1 MNFLLDTLEGGTFD
15 NISTIISSL
24 GAAFSDFTFV
34 DFLDIAVLSAI
45 LFFVFRFFTT
55 RKVWTIFVGICV
67 CALILLVSVLI
78 PLPGTKMLFSE
89 VFSVGI
95 LAIILIFQPE
105 IRAVLEKI
113 GSGSIHGFMSLSERR
128 RQNQVYL
135 STIDNVCS
143 AVRELADSKTG
154 ALIVM
159 TRTTKLDE
167 IISSGTVINADVNSV
182 LLRNLFFNKAPLHD
196 GAVIIDETR
205 IAAAACVLPLT
216 RSETLNSDLGTRHRA
231 AIGLSE
237 MSDAV
242 VIVVSEETGIISVA
256 YDCHLEREFTAESL
270 KTFLHKKILIG
281 RSASRG
287 AKVKS
292 FTPDDPSSTKGSHS

>member
-1 MNFLLDTLEGGTFD
+1 MFFLLDSVSSTPFD
-15 NISTIISSL
+15 NAETILSAMK
-24 GAAFSDFTFV
+24 AAFASFTFV

-55 RKVWTIFVGICV
+55 RKVWALFVGICV
-67 CALILLVSVLI
+67 CALVWFVSALI
-78 PLPGTKMLFSE
+78 GLPGVQMLFSE

-105 IRAVLEKI
+105 IRGVLEKI
-113 GSGSIHGFMSLSERR
+113 GSGSIHGIMTLSERR

-135 STIDNVCS
+135 STIDNICT

-196 GAVIIDETR
+196 GAVIIDEAR

-216 RSETLNSDLGTRHRA
+216 RNETVDHDLGTRHRA

-242 VIVVSEETGIISVA
+242 IIVVSEETGIISVA
-256 YDCHLEREFTAESL
+256 YDCRLEREFTPESL
-270 KTFLHKKILIG
+270 RTFLHKKILIG
-281 RSASRG
+281 RSAGRTLK
-287 AKVKS
+287 AKS
-292 FTPDDPSSTKGSHS
+292 FSAEDATKNPRA

>member
-1 MNFLLDTLEGGTFD
+1 MSFLLNTANAVSFD
-15 NISTIISSL
+15 NFGTILSAI
-24 GAAFSDFTFV
+24 GKAFSTFSFV
-34 DFLDIAVLSAI
+34 DLVDIVVLSAI
-45 LFFVFRFFTT
+45 LFFVFRFFTS
-55 RKVWTIFVGICV
+55 RKVWAIFVGICV
-67 CALILLVSVLI
+67 CALILFVSVLI
-78 PLPGTKMLFSE
+78 PLPGTQMLFSE

-95 LAIILIFQPE
+95 LAIVLIFQPE

-143 AVRELADSKTG
+143 AVRELAESKTG

-216 RSETLNSDLGTRHRA
+216 RNETLDHDLGTRHRA

-242 VIVVSEETGIISVA
+242 IIVVSEETGIISVA
-256 YDCHLEREFTAESL
+256 YDCYLQRDFTAESL

-281 RSASRG
+281 RSSSRIP
-287 AKVKS
+287 KTKS
-292 FTPDDPSSTKGSHS
+292 FAGEDTTSKKRRG